1 MDIQPNPP
9 FDEQAALAEL
19 ERLRGELQAA
29 RKRREEMAEQFDAFV
44 RSFQSP
50 ESRDAPPPAATSL
63 RATSG
68 RVARTADFAPTA
80 VFEPVVPI
88 ELDGGPPVVAVRWK
102 RGFGVARLAAAVAIT
117 GAVLLVAL
125 LFFRGGPSTGTE
137 PRAAS
142 SAPTPAPVPPTRSEP
157 APTPAAAAAPQ
168 PQAAP
173 APPAALTAELI
184 AVRPVWVRVIVDGR
198 RTMQRQL
205 AAGERVPLR
214 AEKVINLRAGDAG
227 ALRLVVDGRDQGV
240 LGRDGAIATRA
251 LMHAAK

>member
-1 MDIQPNPP
+1 MDVQPNPP

-19 ERLRGELQAA
+19 ERLRTELQSA
-29 RKRREEMAEQFDAFV
+29 RKRREEMAAQFDAFV

-50 ESRDAPPPAATSL
+50 ESQDARASTATSL

-68 RVARTADFAPTA
+68 RVARTADYAPTA

-88 ELDGGPPVVAVRWK
+88 EFDGEPPVVAVRWK
-102 RGFGVARLAAAVAIT
+102 RGSGVARLAAAIAVTA
-117 GAVLLVAL
+117 AVLLVAG
-125 LFFRGGPSTGTE
+125 LFFRGGPSAE
-137 PRAAS
+137 PPRVAS
-142 SAPTPAPVPPTRSEP
+142 TAP
-157 APTPAAAAAPQ
+157 APTAAPPAKSESAPAAAGVALAPRV
-168 PQAAP
+168 AP

-184 AVRPVWVRVIVDGR
+184 AVRPVWVRVIIDGR

-214 AEKVINLRAGDAG
+214 ADKVINLRAGDAG
-227 ALRLVVDGRDQGV
+227 AVRLVVDGVDQGV

-251 LMHAAK
+251 LMPKAK

>member
-1 MDIQPNPP
+1 MDVQPNPP

-19 ERLRGELQAA
+19 ERLRGELQAV

-50 ESRDAPPPAATSL
+50 EGRDVPPSTATSL

-68 RVARTADFAPTA
+68 RVPRMADYAPTA
-80 VFEPVVPI
+80 VVDPVVPI
-88 ELDGGPPVVAVRWK
+88 ELDGEPPVVAVRWK
-102 RGFGVARLAAAVAIT
+102 RGFGVARLAAAVAAT

-125 LFFRGGPSTGTE
+125 LFFRGGPTTE
-137 PRAAS
+137 PQRAGS
-142 SAPTPAPVPPTRSEP
+142 SAPGPAPTRPVSAEP
-157 APTPAAAAAPQ
+157 APSTAAAVSLAPQ
-168 PQAAP
+168 PTP
-173 APPAALTAELI
+173 PPPAALTAELI

-227 ALRLVVDGRDQGV
+227 ALRLVVDGRDQGL
-240 LGRDGAIATRA
+240 LGRDGTIATRA
-251 LMHAAK
+251 LMPAGK